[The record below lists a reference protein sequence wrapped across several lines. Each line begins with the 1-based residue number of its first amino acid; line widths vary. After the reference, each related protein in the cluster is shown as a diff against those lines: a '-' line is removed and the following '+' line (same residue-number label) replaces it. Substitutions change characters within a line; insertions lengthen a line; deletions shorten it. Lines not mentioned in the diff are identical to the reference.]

1 MSTKLQSILLGG
13 VVLGVAIPLVLVS
26 IVPVLGVCLCCLA
39 FIGAGVLTTYHY
51 TDTNSLTITGGEG
64 AGMGAG
70 AGAIA
75 GLVATFVT
83 LLLMGFGIVPDAGEE
98 LVRQMERVGVFDQM
112 DRDMEDQWTSMIKS
126 LFVPVLVVPVQATV
140 NVIGG
145 ALLSLIGGVIGA
157 SLFKKGNGSGPESPD
172 YEVLN

>member
-13 VVLGVAIPLVLVS
+13 VILGVAIPLVS
-26 IVPVLGVCLCCLA
+26 IVPVLGACLCCLA

-51 TDTNSLTITGGEG
+51 TDTNRVTISGGEG

-83 LLLMGFGIVPDAGEE
+83 LLLMGFGIIPDASE
-98 LVRQMERVGVFDQM
+98 LVREMERGGVFDQM
-112 DRDMEDQWTSMIKS
+112 DSDMEDQVTSMVES
-126 LFVPVLVVPVQATV
+126 FFVPLQAAF

-145 ALLSLIGGVIGA
+145 ALLSLIGGIIGA
-157 SLFKKGNGSGPESPD
+157 SLFKKGNGSDPESPD

>member
-13 VVLGVAIPLVLVS
+13 VVMGVAIPLVS
-26 IVPVLGVCLCCLA
+26 IVPLLGVCLCCLA

-75 GLVATFVT
+75 GLIATFVT
-83 LLLMGFGIVPDAGEE
+83 LLLMGFGIVPDASEV
-98 LVRQMERVGVFDQM
+98 VREMEREGLFDQM
-112 DRDMEDQWTSMIKS
+112 DPDMEDWFTSMVES
-126 LFVPVLVVPVQATV
+126 FFVPAQATV

>member
-1 MSTKLQSILLGG
+1 MSTKLQSSLLGG
-13 VVLGVAIPLVLVS
+13 VVMGVAIPLVS

-75 GLVATFVT
+75 GLIATFVT
-83 LLLMGFGIVPDAGEE
+83 LLLMGFGIVPDASEVVRE
-98 LVRQMERVGVFDQM
+98 LEREGLFDQR
-112 DRDMEDQWTSMIKS
+112 DPDMEDWFTSMVES
-126 LFVPVLVVPVQATV
+126 FFVPALATV

>member
-13 VVLGVAIPLVLVS
+13 VILGVAIPLVS
-26 IVPVLGVCLCCLA
+26 IVPVLGACLCCLA

-51 TDTNSLTITGGEG
+51 TDTNEVTISGGEG

-83 LLLMGFGIVPDAGEE
+83 LLLMGFGLIPDASEV
-98 LVRQMERVGVFDQM
+98 VREMERGGVFEQLDAAT
-112 DRDMEDQWTSMIKS
+112 EDQIRGLVESF
-126 LFVPVLVVPVQATV
+126 FVPLQATF

-157 SLFKKGNGSGPESPD
+157 SLFKKGNGSDPESPD
-172 YEVLN
+172 YEVLD